1 MEDNMNMIYTIEL
14 ADGTKIE
21 NVRLN
26 GNNYVVNG
34 EIDAEVFDG
43 NCAPLVIEHD
53 GEVEIHEH
61 AELVQVM
68 KYGMETWIVFRDLS
82 EEEITAERNR
92 ADIEYIAMMAN
103 IDLEG

>member
-1 MEDNMNMIYTIEL
+1 MEDNMNTIYTIKL

-21 NVRLN
+21 NVHLN
-26 GNNYVVNG
+26 GNNYVVSG
-34 EIDAEVFDG
+34 EIEAEVFDG
-43 NCAPLVIEHD
+43 NCAPLTIEHD
-53 GEVEIHEH
+53 GEVDVHDH

-68 KYGMETWIVFRDLS
+68 KYGTETWIVFRDLS
-82 EEEITAERNR
+82 EEEITTERNR